1 MRHNIARNPVRRMV
15 SLRRLTVTL
24 VAALTTTT
32 TVACDKLLDV
42 ENPASVPI
50 EALDDPALMQTLEAA
65 SIQQFQ
71 CAFVNYVGTVG
82 VLSGEYWVSSNF
94 VNSHPWE
101 WRGVVQIKG
110 TGGSCPGNRNETSL
124 GFYTPMQQAQFQ
136 LDDLFDRASA
146 FTDQEVPNRQRM
158 LTEARAYS
166 GYAHLIL
173 GETMCEMALDGG
185 PKMTKQEVWAIAE
198 ERFSEAITLATALG
212 TGADAVSLKNMA
224 TAGRA
229 RARLNMGKLAEA
241 AADARLVPAGF
252 VRNAEFTIA
261 NGGRENRIFNMTV
274 TNRFISVTPPYQN
287 LTVNG
292 APDPRVRA
300 QNMNVLGQ
308 DGATPYWRQLKY
320 AAVTSPMPIA
330 SYAEAQLIL
339 AEASTDQAEKL
350 AALNRVRAL
359 SSIAPLTGTV
369 TDDIIIEERKRQ
381 LFSEG
386 QRYTDMLRKNLPF
399 QSGTNRKGQTYSDL
413 TCIPLPDVETLNN
426 PNFSLSSE

>member
-1 MRHNIARNPVRRMV
+1 VRRTV
-15 SLRRLTVTL
+15 NLRRLTAAL

-32 TVACDKLLDV
+32 SVACDRLLDV
-42 ENPASVPI
+42 ENPARVPI
-50 EALDDPALMQTLEAA
+50 DALDNPALMQTLESA

-71 CAFVNYVGTVG
+71 CAFVNFVGTAG

-94 VNSHPWE
+94 VDSHPWE
-101 WRGVVQIKG
+101 WRGVIQIKG
-110 TGGSCPGNRNETSL
+110 TGGGCPGRNATSL
-124 GFYTPMQQAQFQ
+124 GFYTPMQQARFQ
-136 LDDLFDRASA
+136 LDDLFERASN
-146 FTDQEVPNRQRM
+146 FTDAEVPNRQRM
-158 LTEARAYS
+158 LVEARAYS

-173 GETMCEMALDGG
+173 GETMCDMALDGG
-185 PKMTKQEVWAIAE
+185 PKMTSQEVWAVAE
-198 ERFSEAITLATALG
+198 TRFSEAITLATALG

-224 TAGRA
+224 IAGRA
-229 RARLNMGKLAEA
+229 RARLDMGKLAEA

-252 VRNAEFTIA
+252 VRIAEFTTS
-261 NGGRENRIFNMTV
+261 NQNRENRIFNMTV
-274 TNRFISVTPPYQN
+274 TNRFISVTPPYQT

-292 APDPRVRA
+292 APDPRVRV

-308 DGATPYWRQLKY
+308 DGATPFWRQLKY
-320 AAVTSPMPIA
+320 TAATSPVPIA

-339 AEASTDQAEKL
+339 AEASTDQTEKL

-369 TDDIIIEERKRQ
+369 TDDIIIEERRRQ
-381 LFSEG
+381 LYSEG
-386 QRYTDMLRKNLPF
+386 QRYVDMLRKKLPF

-426 PNFSLSSE
+426 PNFSISN

>member
-1 MRHNIARNPVRRMV
+1 MRRTVN
-15 SLRRLTVTL
+15 LRRLTATL

-32 TVACDKLLDV
+32 SVACDRLLDV

-50 EALDDPALMQTLEAA
+50 EALDNPALMQTLESA

-71 CAFVNYVGTVG
+71 CAFVNFVGTAG

-94 VNSHPWE
+94 VDSHPWE
-101 WRGVVQIKG
+101 WRGIIQIKG
-110 TGGSCPGNRNETSL
+110 TGGSCPGRNATSL
-124 GFYTPMQQAQFQ
+124 GFYTPMQQARFQ
-136 LDDLFDRASA
+136 LDDLFERASN
-146 FTDQEVPNRQRM
+146 FTDAEVPNRQRM
-158 LTEARAYS
+158 LVEARAYS

-173 GETMCEMALDGG
+173 GETMCDMALDGG
-185 PKMTKQEVWAIAE
+185 PKMTSQEVWAVAE
-198 ERFSEAITLATALG
+198 TRFTEAITLATALG
-212 TGADAVSLKNMA
+212 TGVDAVSLKNMA
-224 TAGRA
+224 IAGRA
-229 RARLNMGKLAEA
+229 RARLDMGKLAEA

-252 VRNAEFTIA
+252 VRIAEFTTS
-261 NGGRENRIFNMTV
+261 NQNRENRIFNMTV
-274 TNRFISVTPPYQN
+274 TNRFISVTPPYQT

-292 APDPRVRA
+292 APDPRVKV

-308 DGATPYWRQLKY
+308 DGATPFWRQLKFT
-320 AAVTSPMPIA
+320 AATSPMPIA

-339 AEASTDQAEKL
+339 AEASTDQTEKL

-369 TDDIIIEERKRQ
+369 TDDIIIEERRRQ
-381 LFSEG
+381 LYSEG
-386 QRYTDMLRKNLPF
+386 QRYVDMLRKKLPF

-426 PNFSLSSE
+426 PNFSISN

>member
-1 MRHNIARNPVRRMV
+1 MRRMV

-71 CAFVNYVGTVG
+71 CAFVNFVGTAG

-110 TGGSCPGNRNETSL
+110 TGGDCPGRNATSL

-136 LDDLFDRASA
+136 LDDLFERASK
-146 FTDQEVPNRQRM
+146 FTDAQVPNRQRM

-185 PKMTKQEVWAIAE
+185 PKLTSQQVWAIAE

-224 TAGRA
+224 IAGRA
-229 RARLNMGKLAEA
+229 RTRLDMGKLAEA

-252 VRNAEFTIA
+252 VRNAEFTTS
-261 NGGRENRIFNMTV
+261 NQFRENRIFNMTV
-274 TNRFISVTPPYQN
+274 TNRFISVQPDYQN

-308 DGATPYWRQLKY
+308 DGATPFWRQLKFT
-320 AAVTSPMPIA
+320 AATSPMPIA

-359 SSIAPLTGTV
+359 SSIAPLSGTV
-369 TDDIIIEERKRQ
+369 TDEIIIEERRRQ
-381 LFSEG
+381 LYSEG
-386 QRYTDMLRKNLPF
+386 QRYVDMLRKKLPF

-426 PNFSLSSE
+426 PNFSLSSD